1 MFAEKFKEELVEI
14 SKVLKRNLE
23 KREQMIANLYMVD
36 NRELRNRS
44 TPGKSGHE
52 RNSREPHGVKRGQ
65 AASWDARSGGRYKMQ
80 HTESY
85 KHSQNLSSNP
95 LNTLTR
101 NYFSSRKTVY
111 WVSKLTLTTQ

>member
-1 MFAEKFKEELVEI
+1 MNPIFDLTC
-14 SKVLKRNLE
+14 
-23 KREQMIANLYMVD
+23 

-52 RNSREPHGVKRGQ
+52 RNSREPHGVKRGH
-65 AASWDARSGGRYKMQ
+65 ATSWDARSGGRYKLQ
-80 HTESY
+80 HTDSN

-101 NYFSSRKTVY
+101 NYSLFD
-111 WVSKLTLTTQ
+111 